1 MIIQTQTKQPNLRSE
16 VESKELNVYTCRPTV
31 PYTVL
36 RVGDLVLPLVQT
48 VTTELLCQNI
58 RINPKTKQNQ

>member
-1 MIIQTQTKQPNLRSE
+1 MITQTQTKQPNLRSE
-16 VESKELNVYTCRPTV
+16 IESKELNVYRPTV